1 MELRAKNSQ
10 KVGIKMENMVKCWE
24 VMNCDKTQCPA
35 YGVNLHCWLVE
46 GTLCVEGQL
55 THKEKLQ
62 KHCFN
67 CQVLIED
74 MKMSGQTGNA
84 NPQPLDIRDYAL
96 DGMSSRLSFIN
107 EHLEDEISKLL
118 LLNKINMLLGSKHHL
133 DERLYGILTAVT
145 AGYGFSFNR
154 AMLSLVNEEQNML
167 ECVLAI
173 APNNQED
180 AHQIWTD
187 VESKYQSLE
196 ELLMTLPKQPMM
208 DSRVEEIIKDLK
220 IPITR
225 EFGVLA
231 LTVIEGRPFNI
242 TDAVND
248 PKVNQKCREKIGT
261 TAFATIPLW
270 GREKVIGVIAVDNA
284 FNNHPITDED
294 VAILSVFAGHAGFMI
309 EQSKLHAKLGEQ
321 LVQLQEL
328 QERLLESE
336 RLATWGKMAGVLA
349 HEIRNP
355 LVPIGGFANRLYKS
369 FPEEDKR
376 KEEAAIIVKE
386 VEKLEMI
393 LNNLLRSGQLPPPE
407 LQVSNINKIV
417 RDTLLFMDN
426 ELQQKR
432 IQTVTDLSPDLP
444 DVMVD
449 DCQMQQVFLNLFQNS
464 VRAMADGGELQIG
477 TANDDKF
484 VLIDVTDTG
493 MGISKDVM
501 KRIFD
506 PFFTTNEQ
514 GFGIGL
520 SVVKQIVEAHNGAI
534 DVKSQLNVGTT
545 FSISLPILAE
555 KIS

>member
-1 MELRAKNSQ
+1 
-10 KVGIKMENMVKCWE
+10 
-24 VMNCDKTQCPA
+24 
-35 YGVNLHCWLVE
+35 
-46 GTLCVEGQL
+46 
-55 THKEKLQ
+55 
-62 KHCFN
+62 
-67 CQVLIED
+67 
-74 MKMSGQTGNA
+74 MKMSRQTGDID
-84 NPQPLDIRDYAL
+84 PQPLDIRDYAL

-145 AGYGFSFNR
+145 AGYGLGFNR
-154 AMLSLVNEEQNML
+154 AMLLLVNEEQNML

-173 APNNQED
+173 APTNQED

-187 VESKYQSLE
+187 IESKYQSLE

-208 DSRVEEIIKDLK
+208 DSRVEEVIKDLK

-231 LTVIEGRPFNI
+231 LTVIEGRSFNI

-248 PKVNQKCREKIGT
+248 PKVNQKCRKKIGT

-284 FNNHPITDED
+284 FNNHLITDED

-309 EQSKLHAKLGEQ
+309 EQSKLQAKLGEQ

-336 RLATWGKMAGVLA
+336 RLAAWGKMAGVLA

-355 LVPIGGFANRLYKS
+355 LVPIGGFANRLYRS
-369 FPEEDKR
+369 FPEGDKR

-417 RDTLLFMDN
+417 KDTLLFMDN

-432 IQTVTDLSPDLP
+432 IRAVTDLSPDLP

-464 VRAMADGGELQIG
+464 VRAIADGGELQIG

-493 MGISKDVM
+493 TGISKDAM